1 MSTVR
6 SLAKHHST
14 LALTPLFGLPAGEVL
29 KGSNFNQ
36 RIKPVLSQLQ
46 DINLT
51 SVVLHCFYIAAT

>member
-1 MSTVR
+1 MSTVG
-6 SLAKHHST
+6 SLAEST
-14 LALTPLFGLPAGEVL
+14 LALTPLLGLSAREVL

-51 SVVLHCFYIAAT
+51 SVVLHCFYVAAT